1 VAPPGHA
8 GAVRRCPLIGVN
20 RKWLAGG
27 QYDAID
33 PNQTFFHI
41 LPHGHERAMAQL
53 PANIFCICR
62 LALLRCS

>member
-1 VAPPGHA
+1 
-8 GAVRRCPLIGVN
+8 LIGVN

>member
-1 VAPPGHA
+1 MKNGKHLLLVSSSPF
-8 GAVRRCPLIGVN
+8 
-20 RKWLAGG
+20 
-27 QYDAID
+27 D